1 MQLNQDELLR
11 GRDGDIYLNGKK
23 LKFVDD
29 IRIAKTQK
37 KKKKKHIHSYP
48 CFLFVIVYKR

>member
-1 MQLNQDELLR
+1 MKLNQDELLC
-11 GRDGDIYLNGKK
+11 GREGDIYLNGKK

-37 KKKKKHIHSYP
+37 KKKHIHSYP
-48 CFLFVIVYKR
+48 CFLFVIDYKR